1 MMNIQFPI
9 GFLTATLL
17 GLIVVAL
24 LHIRWHKQKEE
35 LMENHNH
42 FVHVVENSKDFIYYC
57 QIYPTIQYQ
66 YISPSAEIFFG
77 EGSIERAF
85 TNPDIP
91 FIDIHPEDYDI
102 LLKKVNGEVDYSK
115 SIIQRWKDKDG
126 EYRWFEEYVTPI
138 YESGK
143 LVALQGVLRNI
154 DEKIELQKKLQYRL
168 RHDILTGIYNR
179 EHFESSFT
187 KFNEQLN
194 TSMAIILCD
203 LDELKF
209 TNDNYGHRE
218 GDALIKAVAGL
229 LNQFSAEE
237 TVVARIGGDEFV
249 LLVAEKNEKEIEQ
262 LINNIFE
269 EIDVHNESS
278 SNKII
283 KMSVGYAF
291 ASNSMGRMIEI
302 FSQADKNMYKN
313 KIERK
318 QLLRETN

>member
-1 MMNIQFPI
+1 MNIYFPI

-42 FVHVVENSKDFIYYC
+42 FVHVVENSKDFIYYF
-57 QIYPTIQYQ
+57 QLYPKKHYQ
-66 YISPSAEIFFG
+66 YLSPSAEIFFG

-85 TNPDIP
+85 KNPDIP
-91 FIDIHPEDYDI
+91 FIDIHPDDYEL

-126 EYRWFEEYVTPI
+126 EYRWFEEYATPI
-138 YESGK
+138 YENGK
-143 LVALQGVLRNI
+143 LVALQGVLRNV
-154 DEKIELQKKLQYRL
+154 DEKIELQQQLQYRL
-168 RHDILTGIYNR
+168 HHDILTGINNR
-179 EHFESSFT
+179 EHFESIFN

-194 TSMAIILCD
+194 TAIAIILCD

-218 GDALIKAVAGL
+218 GDALLKAIAGL
-229 LNQFSAEE
+229 LNQFSDED

-249 LLVAEKNEKEIEQ
+249 LLVAEKNVKEIEQ
-262 LINNIFE
+262 LVKNIFE
-269 EIDVHNESS
+269 EIDVHNESG

-291 ASNSMGRMIEI
+291 ALNSMGQMSEI

-318 QLLRETN
+318 QLLREIN